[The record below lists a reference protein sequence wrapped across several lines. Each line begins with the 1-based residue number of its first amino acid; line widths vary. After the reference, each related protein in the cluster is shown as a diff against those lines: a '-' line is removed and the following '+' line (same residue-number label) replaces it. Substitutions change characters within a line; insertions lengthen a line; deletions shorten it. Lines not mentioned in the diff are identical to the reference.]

1 MRSIC
6 SRLTYNMLQI
16 PTYVNV
22 ILFLLILVLSFWIFQ
37 YKSTKIER
45 FSGYNDNVAENME
58 NDYSIQ
64 TACNEE
70 NPNPT
75 LPIYLRW
82 KNRCTNGYIDL
93 NRDMPKPPLYMYP
106 ALQYHPVYDPFA
118 DFTEFND
125 QSS

>member
-1 MRSIC
+1 M
-6 SRLTYNMLQI
+6 QV

-37 YKSTKIER
+37 NKSAKIEG

-106 ALQYHPVYDPFA
+106 ALKYHPVYDPFA
-118 DFTEFND
+118 DFTDFND
-125 QSS
+125 ADADPTS